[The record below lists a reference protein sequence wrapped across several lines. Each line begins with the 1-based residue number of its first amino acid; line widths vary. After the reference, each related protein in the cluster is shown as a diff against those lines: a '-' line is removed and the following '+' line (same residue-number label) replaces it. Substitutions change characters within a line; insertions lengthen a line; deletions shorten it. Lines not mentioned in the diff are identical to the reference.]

1 MADPLAHVLRLVADG
16 RLTAEEAEPLL
27 AALSADEPVADE
39 HSSEA
44 SASGA
49 ESFARQVGRVARIQV
64 TEGGRPSVDLRV
76 PLALG
81 RMGLSSIPGLAGPH
95 ADRLRQ
101 AIAEGITGPV
111 LEVSDEDGDGVR
123 IVIE

>member
-27 AALSADEPVADE
+27 AALSADEQAADE
-39 HSSEA
+39 RSSDSA
-44 SASGA
+44 ASGA
-49 ESFARQVGRVARIQV
+49 ESLARQAGRVARIQV